1 MYLTWCSTANRSSSS
16 RPAIRDWVALHA
28 GGAFAEQVAW
38 GRAEIDERAP
48 RLNASAQARLTALF
62 EQALSAETAFHDAVY
77 VEFEGI
83 DAASL
88 FPSEVWSEVTYA
100 TTST

>member
-1 MYLTWCSTANRSSSS
+1 MYLTWCSTANRSPSS

-77 VEFEGI
+77 VESKE
-83 DAASL
+83 
-88 FPSEVWSEVTYA
+88 
-100 TTST
+100 